1 MLSQRLTITNELG
14 LHARAAAQLVKGIV
28 GFESCI
34 HLKRLDLETI
44 VDAKSI
50 LAVLTLAAVKGTEVE
65 VTAEGIDE
73 SDAMSAIMIL
83 FANGF
88 GENK

>member
-1 MLSQRLTITNELG
+1 MLSERLTITNELG
-14 LHARAAAQLVKGIV
+14 LHARAAAQLVKGIA
-28 GFESCI
+28 GFQSAVF
-34 HLKRLDLETI
+34 LKRLDLDKI

-65 VTAEGIDE
+65 ITAEGIDE

>member
-1 MLSQRLTITNELG
+1 MLSERLTITNELG
-14 LHARAAAQLVKGIV
+14 LHARAAAQLVKGIA
-28 GFESCI
+28 GFKSSVF
-34 HLKRLDLETI
+34 LKRPGTDKT

-50 LAVLTLAAVKGTEVE
+50 LSVLTLAAVKGTEVE
-65 VTAEGIDE
+65 VTTEGIDE
-73 SDAMSAIMIL
+73 SAAMSAITIL

>member
-1 MLSQRLTITNELG
+1 MLSERLTITNELG
-14 LHARAAAQLVKGIV
+14 LHARAAAQLVKRV
-28 GFESCI
+28 SGFESRI
-34 HLKRLDLETI
+34 FLKRPDLDKV

-65 VTAEGIDE
+65 VMTEGKDE
-73 SDAMSAIMIL
+73 FDAMSAITVL

-88 GENK
+88 GEND

>member
-1 MLSQRLTITNELG
+1 MLSERLTITNELG
-14 LHARAAAQLVKGIV
+14 LHARAAAHLVKGIN
-28 GFESCI
+28 GFKSSVF
-34 HLKRLDLETI
+34 LKRLDLDKI

-65 VTAEGIDE
+65 VTTEGVDE
-73 SDAMSAIMIL
+73 SDAMSAIMLL
-83 FANGF
+83 FTNGF

>member
-1 MLSQRLTITNELG
+1 MLSERLTVTNDLG
-14 LHARAAAQLVKGIV
+14 LHARAAAQLVKGV
-28 GFESCI
+28 AGFESSVF
-34 HLKRLDLETI
+34 LKRQDMNKI

-50 LAVLTLAAVKGTEVE
+50 LSVLTLAAVKGTEVE
-65 VTAEGIDE
+65 VTIEGADE
-73 SDAMSAIMIL
+73 SDAMSAVMVL

>member
-1 MLSQRLTITNELG
+1 MLSERLVITNDLG
-14 LHARAAAQLVKGIV
+14 LHARAAAQLVKGIA
-28 GFESCI
+28 GFESSVS
-34 HLKRLDLETI
+34 LKRLDIDRI

-65 VTAEGIDE
+65 VTTEGADE
-73 SDAMSAIMIL
+73 SDAMSAVMIL

-88 GENK
+88 GEHR